1 MVVVAVVGVAQV
13 LVEVVYD
20 EVFVVVVVVAVL
32 VVAQVL
38 VDGDDVD
45 VGDLCS
51 VWCAKMK
58 MKMKMKMNRRS
69 ELARNALNLDQSGS
83 KAYLRS
89 SSSKAY

>member
-1 MVVVAVVGVAQV
+1 MVAVVGVAQV

-38 VDGDDVD
+38 VDGGDDVD

-69 ELARNALNLDQSGS
+69 ELGRNALNLDQNGS

>member
-1 MVVVAVVGVAQV
+1 MVAVVGVAQV

-69 ELARNALNLDQSGS
+69 ELGRNALNLDQSGS

>member
-1 MVVVAVVGVAQV
+1 MGVAQV

-58 MKMKMKMNRRS
+58 MKMKI
-69 ELARNALNLDQSGS
+69 
-83 KAYLRS
+83 
-89 SSSKAY
+89 

>member
-1 MVVVAVVGVAQV
+1 MVAVVGVVVAQV

-20 EVFVVVVVVAVL
+20 EVFVVVVAVL

-38 VDGDDVD
+38 VDGGDDVD

-58 MKMKMKMNRRS
+58 MKMKI
-69 ELARNALNLDQSGS
+69 
-83 KAYLRS
+83 
-89 SSSKAY
+89 

>member
-1 MVVVAVVGVAQV
+1 MGVAQV

-38 VDGDDVD
+38 VDGGDDVD

-51 VWCAKMK
+51 VWCAK

>member
-1 MVVVAVVGVAQV
+1 MVAVVGVAQV